1 MIKALTIVFCKFASD
16 ISSTIFHKLNNL
28 AIFASGNGTNCENII
43 RHYANSNKARVVL
56 VVCNKKDAPVVKRS
70 EALGVPVKLIS
81 AQELRNPES
90 ILPLLNEKKID
101 LIVLAGFLLMIP
113 HYLIE
118 AYNHRIV
125 NVHPALLPKY
135 GGKGMYGHHVH
146 EAVFAAKEKET
157 GLTVHYVS
165 DQCDGGEIIAQRHV
179 SLQPTDTPDIIA
191 QKEHELEMH
200 EFPLILDNI
209 VDNL

>member
-1 MIKALTIVFCKFASD
+1 MDNI
-16 ISSTIFHKLNNL
+16 

-81 AQELRNPES
+81 AQELRNKES
-90 ILPLLNEKKID
+90 ILTLLEEKKID

-125 NVHPALLPKY
+125 NIHPALLPKY

-146 EAVFAAKEKET
+146 EAVYAAKEKET

-165 DQCDGGEIIAQRHV
+165 DQCDGGEIIAQRRV
-179 SLQPTDTPDIIA
+179 SLQPTDTPDAIA
-191 QKEHELEMH
+191 QKEHELEMR
-200 EFPLILDNI
+200 EFPLILDEI